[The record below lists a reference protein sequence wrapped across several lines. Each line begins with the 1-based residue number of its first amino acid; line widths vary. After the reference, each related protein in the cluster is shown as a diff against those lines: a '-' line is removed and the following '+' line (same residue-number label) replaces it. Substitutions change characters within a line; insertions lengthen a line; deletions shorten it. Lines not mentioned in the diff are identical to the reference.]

1 MAVKPCNKCLKNVLR
16 ERGTDMETCPRYGVH
31 FPDFEN
37 NKGSPLLFVMAVFGL
52 LCLNL
57 FIINLYTIVFQ
68 KFSDA
73 FVQNGLVKVS
83 DVNKSWLFEDGLSFL
98 AFPEWPIVLMISLVV
113 LAFVCI
119 GLILEVIPESFRRGT
134 WIRPTLIGNLV
145 LFLVATMTMLVLGVQ
160 DAMASPATLTTV
172 LGVKVISSGMGLV
185 ITGTGI
191 FTGLS
196 TIDAAIAIGP
206 RLSRIGHPVSEVK
219 ST

>member
-1 MAVKPCNKCLKNVLR
+1 
-16 ERGTDMETCPRYGVH
+16 
-31 FPDFEN
+31 F
-37 NKGSPLLFVMAVFGL
+37 
-52 LCLNL
+52 
-57 FIINLYTIVFQ
+57 
-68 KFSDA
+68 
-73 FVQNGLVKVS
+73 
-83 DVNKSWLFEDGLSFL
+83 SFL

-145 LFLVATMTMLVLGVQ
+145 LFLVATMAVLVLGGQ
-160 DAMASPATLTTV
+160 DAMASPAALTTV

-196 TIDAAIAIGP
+196 TIAATIAIGP
-206 RLSRIGHPVSEVK
+206 RLSRIGRPVSEVK